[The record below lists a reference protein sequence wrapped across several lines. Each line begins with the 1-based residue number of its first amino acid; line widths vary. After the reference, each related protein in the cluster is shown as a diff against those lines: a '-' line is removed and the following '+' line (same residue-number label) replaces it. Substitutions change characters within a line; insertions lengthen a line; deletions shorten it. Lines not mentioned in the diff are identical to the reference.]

1 MNAAA
6 HAALLCDYCLDV
18 REGQQVLV
26 RAPTLAAPLLL
37 ELQREI
43 LARGAW
49 PLLRAELPGQAEG
62 FHAHLREDVHLD
74 GLAPVARAEAE
85 TSDAFL
91 SIHSPENT
99 SALAG
104 VDPARLARL
113 SRAAAPLQEV
123 RMGRRWCVTQWPTAG
138 LAQQAGM
145 ATAAYARFLERALFL
160 DRPDPAAAWREL
172 GAFQA
177 ELATRLA
184 RAREIRIEAPGT
196 DLRLDV
202 TGRTWLNSDGKRNM
216 PSGEVFTGPRED
228 SAEGRIAF
236 TLASA
241 PGVDVGTVKLE
252 FRAGEVVA
260 ASAESGQEYLDAA
273 LATDAG
279 ARRVGELGIGTN
291 FGVDR
296 ATGSILLDE
305 KIGGTAHLALG
316 RSYPETGGT
325 NESAL
330 HWDLVCD
337 LRSGARLSAD
347 GEAVLEDG
355 AFS

>member
-1 MNAAA
+1 VNAAA

-18 REGQQVLV
+18 QPGQQVLV
-26 RAPTLAAPLLL
+26 RASTLATPLLL

-74 GLAPVARAEAE
+74 GLAPGARAETE

-91 SIHSPENT
+91 SIQAPENT
-99 SALAG
+99 SALGG
-104 VDPARLARL
+104 VDPSRLARL
-113 SRAAAPLQEV
+113 SRAATPLQEM
-123 RMGRRWCVTQWPTAG
+123 RMRKRWCVTQWPTPA
-138 LAQQAGM
+138 LAQQAGLG
-145 ATAAYARFLERALFL
+145 TAAYAAFLERALFL

-172 GAFQA
+172 GGFQA
-177 ELATRLA
+177 ELAARLEQ
-184 RAREIRIEAPGT
+184 AREIRIEGPGT
-196 DLRLDV
+196 DLRLGV
-202 TGRTWLNSDGKRNM
+202 AGRTWVNSDGRRNM
-216 PSGEVFTGPRED
+216 PSGEVFTGPHED
-228 SAEGRIAF
+228 SATGRIAF

-241 PGVDVGTVKLE
+241 PGVEVGTVELE
-252 FRAGEVVA
+252 FRGGEVVA
-260 ASAESGQEYLDAA
+260 ATAATGQAYLDGA

-279 ARRVGELGIGTN
+279 ARRLGELGVGTN

-305 KIGGTAHLALG
+305 KIGGTVHLALG
-316 RSYPETGGT
+316 RSYAETGGT

-337 LRSGARLSAD
+337 LRASGRLSAD
-347 GEAVLEDG
+347 GEPVLENG
-355 AFS
+355 AFR